1 MNPKMNLKDFE
12 KNFFSKR
19 KQEKENFLLWINKT
33 YTTILSFI
41 VLLFVYYVWT
51 LNVNAT
57 KWFSI
62 RQLEIEKT
70 NLLVEKELLDVKIA
84 ELESLTSIMKKD
96 DTSNMEDAVNPSY
109 IVVKEW
115 AKYVYNYEKD

>member
-1 MNPKMNLKDFE
+1 MNLKDFE
-12 KNFFSKR
+12 KMFFSKR
-19 KQEKENFLLWINKT
+19 KTEKDNFLLWINKT
-33 YTTILSFI
+33 YTTLLWFI
-41 VLLFVYYVWT
+41 VLLVVYYVWT

-70 NLLVEKELLDVKIA
+70 NLLIEKESLDVKIA
-84 ELESLTSIMKKD
+84 KLESLTSIMKSKD
-96 DTSNMEDAVNPSY
+96 VNNMELAVNPSY
-109 IVVKEW
+109 IVVKDW

>member
-33 YTTILSFI
+33 YTTILSVI

-96 DTSNMEDAVNPSY
+96 DTNNMEEAVNPNY
-109 IVVKEW
+109 IVVKDW

>member
-96 DTSNMEDAVNPSY
+96 DSHSMEEAINPNY